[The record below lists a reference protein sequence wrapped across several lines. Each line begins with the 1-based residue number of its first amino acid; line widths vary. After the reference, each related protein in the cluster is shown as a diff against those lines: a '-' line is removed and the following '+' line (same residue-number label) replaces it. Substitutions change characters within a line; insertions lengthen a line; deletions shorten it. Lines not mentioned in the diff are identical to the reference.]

1 MTINVCS
8 ADLWSMNN
16 NDLSRLVFLD
26 IETVSAYS
34 TWHELPERIR
44 KLWARKAGY
53 LRRNPDDSDEVIYK
67 SSAAIHAEFGKV
79 IVVAAGRLYPRGS
92 TEVFLDTTVFAGHN
106 EYQLLRDV
114 ACWLN
119 ALPSDI
125 RLCAHNGKEF
135 DFPYLARR
143 MVVHGIGLPELLNHS
158 GKKPW
163 EVPHLDT
170 LELWKFGDHKHYTSL
185 ELLAALFGI
194 ESSKQD
200 MDGSK
205 VGAVYYINDDLPR
218 IARYCA
224 ADVGTLAQVFLRLKA
239 ITRELTIHTTVH
251 AETRL
256 CLEESALTE

>member
-1 MTINVCS
+1 MTNGGAARDIW
-8 ADLWSMNN
+8 LMNN
-16 NDLSRLVFLD
+16 QELSRLIFLD
-26 IETVSAYS
+26 IETVSAS
-34 TWHELPERIR
+34 ASWHDLPDRIR
-44 KLWARKAGY
+44 RLWARKAVY
-53 LRRNPDDSDEVIYK
+53 LRKNSGDSDEAIYK
-67 SSAAIHAEFGKV
+67 SAAAIHAEFGKV
-79 IVVAAGRLYPRGS
+79 IVVAAGRLYPRG
-92 TEVFLDTTVFAGHN
+92 TTDALLDVTVFAGHEEN
-106 EYQLLRDV
+106 RLLTDV

-119 ALPSDI
+119 ALPSEV

-143 MVVHGIGLPELLNHS
+143 MVVHGIPLPSVLSHS

-170 LELWKFGDHKHYTSL
+170 LELWKFGDYKHYTSL
-185 ELLAALFGI
+185 EMLAALFGI

-205 VGAVYYINDDLPR
+205 VGTVYYMEQDLGR

-224 ADVGTLAQVFLRLKA
+224 ADVGTLARVFLRLKA
-239 ITRELTIHTTVH
+239 IDRELTIHTTMH

-256 CLEESALTE
+256 WLEQYSLNE